1 MKNYRLFIVGFVTAS
16 FILLTGFEKTGAN
29 HALPPAEKKT
39 ASNELKKVQSNSKE
53 SVVKSKKK
61 KTKHQQKAVKAVLV
75 PSAKNS
81 AAEEVEL
88 QKPLDLSMPFKDS
101 ESAWLTIEKNK
112 AAQGESLNIF
122 ASEKKKKQ
130 RSLGLDGQ
138 MLMSQEPEGDKQKS
152 LDGAGIVI
160 NLKR

>member
-53 SVVKSKKK
+53 SVVKLKKK
-61 KTKHQQKAVKAVLV
+61 KTKNQQKAVLV